1 MVIVKMFLLSI
12 KEFVFFINII
22 VGCVLYF
29 KNFMQFFI
37 IVLLNIV
44 ILWFFE
50 NIEMMVKNKEI
61 IIVMLFVKLLSLFV
75 RFIVFIVKII
85 KIDIIGI
92 YVYFKLMYL
101 FIIGR

>member
-1 MVIVKMFLLSI
+1 M
-12 KEFVFFINII
+12 
-22 VGCVLYF
+22 
-29 KNFMQFFI
+29 
-37 IVLLNIV
+37 LNIV